1 MADAAI
7 AGRQTP
13 GQVSVVYLIAIA
25 WLYVAILAAVSDTT
39 VVGGVLTFVFFGLGP
54 LALFMWLFGTPAR
67 RRRQRATEA
76 RPGQDN
82 SLENPDD
89 Q

>member
-1 MADAAI
+1 M
-7 AGRQTP
+7 
-13 GQVSVVYLIAIA
+13 YLIAIA
-25 WLYVAILAAVSDTT
+25 WLYVATLAAISDDTI
-39 VVGGVLTFVFFGLGP
+39 VGGVLTFIFFGLGP

-67 RRRQRATEA
+67 HRNSRQAATP

-82 SLENPDD
+82 SLERPGD